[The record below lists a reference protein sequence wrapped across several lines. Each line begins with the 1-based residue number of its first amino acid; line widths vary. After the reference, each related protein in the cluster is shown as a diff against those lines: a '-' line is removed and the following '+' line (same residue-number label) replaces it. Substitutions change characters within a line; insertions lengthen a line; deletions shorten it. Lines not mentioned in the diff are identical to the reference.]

1 MEVLIDR
8 LDHQGRGIGKIDN
21 KTIFVYDALP
31 NELVD
36 VEVIFENKKFMEGK
50 VIKYIKTSNKRIE
63 SDCPYYKQCGGCDL
77 RHINYDEELKYKEDK
92 VKQIIKKFSSI
103 NVNVVKPI
111 VGNDVI
117 NYRNKATFHIKCK
130 VGYYGKKSNEIIS
143 INKCLIVDEKIN
155 EILSYL
161 KELDLSSVYEIVV
174 RTSHYL
180 DDSMIVIKGNDI
192 DEKYYID
199 KLKDIT
205 TNIIINQN
213 REYKII
219 YGKGYI
225 FDMIGDYKFKISP
238 DSFFQINT
246 VQAKRLYDK
255 VLEYLEPNNDRVLD
269 LYCGTGTIG
278 IYVSKY
284 CKEVYGI
291 EINKYAVED
300 AFINKEINNVN
311 NIDFKCLD
319 ASLINIKDKFDKII
333 VDPPRSGLDK
343 KTINYLLNSDAK
355 RIVYVSCDPIT
366 LARDLELLSNKYDI
380 IEITPV
386 DMFSRTYHV
395 ENVCLLERR

>member
-36 VEVIFENKKFMEGK
+36 VDIIYENRKFMEGK
-50 VIKYIKTSNKRIE
+50 VIKYIKNSDKRIE
-63 SDCPYYKQCGGCDL
+63 SNCPFYKECGGCDL
-77 RHINYDEELKYKEDK
+77 RHICYEDELMYKEDK

-103 NVNVVKPI
+103 NVNVIKPI
-111 VGNDVI
+111 VGNGVI
-117 NYRNKATFHIKCK
+117 DYRNKATFHIKCK

-143 INKCLIVDEKIN
+143 IDKCLIVDEKIN

-161 KELDLSSVYEIVV
+161 KELDLSNVYEIVV

-205 TNIIINQN
+205 TNIIIYYNKK
-213 REYKII
+213 YKTI

-395 ENVCLLERR
+395 ENVCLLERK